1 MSRALARRG
10 RASSLRLAARTA
22 CRPVNR
28 CTARC
33 LRIASLWA
41 RLVASQVRHAAEP
54 QGNGTD
60 ALASLPDALSDIHWH
75 TMNLHGGFGI
85 SIGHIVGPSV
95 RLRQE
100 AAIAKGGPADFI
112 HAAVRRH
119 PCKRLAWSVV
129 DRAEEQPEHPS

>member
-1 MSRALARRG
+1 MPRALARRG

-75 TMNLHGGFGI
+75 TMNLHG
-85 SIGHIVGPSV
+85 
-95 RLRQE
+95 
-100 AAIAKGGPADFI
+100 AIAKGGPADFI